1 MEIVIKREDYENVL
15 SDLDRSIDKVRK
27 LSGESN
33 GRTLKSYS
41 PDRKLTELLQELL
54 FIRHSII
61 LMVNDPYELY
71 E

>member
-15 SDLDRSIDKVRK
+15 SDLDRSIDKVRE

>member
-15 SDLDRSIDKVRK
+15 SDLDRSIDKVRE

-61 LMVNDPYELY
+61 LMVDDPYELY

>member
-1 MEIVIKREDYENVL
+1 MEIVIKREDYEDVL
-15 SDLDRSIDKVRK
+15 NDLDRSIDKVRE

>member
-15 SDLDRSIDKVRK
+15 NDLDRSIDKVRE

-61 LMVNDPYELY
+61 LMADDPYELY